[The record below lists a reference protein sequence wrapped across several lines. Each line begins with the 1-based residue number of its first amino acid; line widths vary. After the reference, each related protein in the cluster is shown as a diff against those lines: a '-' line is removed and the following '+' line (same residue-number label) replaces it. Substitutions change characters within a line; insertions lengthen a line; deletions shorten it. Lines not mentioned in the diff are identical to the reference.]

1 VKWVPSEILSSHTVL
16 SFGVHK
22 FTCVCEAFSYCYA
35 VPSLSRKACVTFLS
49 NWLIT
54 DYYSEETE
62 RYLHITSYGASR
74 IYGNWFQFPSGSHS
88 TMKYVEAL
96 LGKKPSFSPTEPKKS
111 QFQWEWWSSHK
122 VLVKSMWRIS
132 GTIASV
138 DFMTPISY
146 LNVKHPEKTTRPP
159 ATKKKKNHTK
169 LQSKHLHS
177 RITVVSLIW

>member
-1 VKWVPSEILSSHTVL
+1 MPSEIHSSHTVL

-22 FTCVCEAFSYCYA
+22 FTCVCEVFSYCYA
-35 VPSLSRKACVTFLS
+35 VPTLSGKACVTFLS

-96 LGKKPSFSPTEPKKS
+96 LGKKPLLSPQQNPRNHCFSGNDKTAVKY
-111 QFQWEWWSSHK
+111 QWKACEE
-122 VLVKSMWRIS
+122 
-132 GTIASV
+132 
-138 DFMTPISY
+138 Y
-146 LNVKHPEKTTRPP
+146 
-159 ATKKKKNHTK
+159 
-169 LQSKHLHS
+169 
-177 RITVVSLIW
+177 